1 MPVINF
7 SRSDLENLMGVEV
20 SMDTLR
26 ERLPMI
32 GADLKLAEDGKDELT
47 FEFFPDRPD
56 LYSVEGIARALKAFL
71 DIEPGLREYTVDES
85 HVRVV
90 VEPSVN
96 AVRPYIWSAIVEDL
110 TFDDPLIRSMMD
122 LQEKLHV
129 TIGRDRRKVAI
140 GIHDIETVEA
150 PFTYKAV
157 LPDEVTFFPL
167 QGTREMTPSEVLTDH
182 DKGKA
187 YAFVLEGKER
197 YPLITDKN
205 GVVLSM
211 PPIINGIT
219 TEVTEKTK
227 NVFVDCTGTDI
238 NALKYSVN
246 ILTAALADRGGHVGT
261 VTIEQGGEELI
272 APDMRGR
279 DMDLDVAYA
288 NRWLGTDMDAEE
300 MVGCLGR
307 MGHGAAANG
316 GRISVRVPSYRADIL
331 HPVDIAEDVAI
342 GHGYETFGNVLPK
355 ATTFGVEDPLVS
367 FATRVRPIVTGLGF
381 FEVATLSLSN
391 AQEQFTAL
399 GLDEN
404 SEALR
409 ILNPVTEMHTLVRT
423 SLLPSLLSILR
434 KNKHRELP
442 QRIFEIGDVVEGIAN
457 KKRLGGVTI
466 HAKASFTECKSIIQ
480 SLSAALG
487 FTCDIAVAEHP
498 AYVPGRCAYVSAGS
512 QTVGVFGE
520 VHPHTIESFELKYP
534 VVAFEMYLDK
544 IHNMLETRD
553 G

>member
-487 FTCDIAVAEHP
+487 FTCDIAAAEHP

>member
-32 GADLKLAEDGKDELT
+32 GADLKFAEEGNDELT

-56 LYSVEGIARALKAFL
+56 LYSVEGIARAFKAFL
-71 DIEPGLREYTVDES
+71 DIEPGLREYTVNDS
-85 HVRVV
+85 RVRVV

-167 QGTREMTPSEVLTDH
+167 QGTREMTPAEVLTSH

-197 YPLITDKN
+197 YPLITDRN

-227 NVFVDCTGTDI
+227 NVFVDCTGTDL
-238 NALKYSVN
+238 NALKSSVN
-246 ILTAALADRGGHVGT
+246 ILTAALADRGGRVRS
-261 VTIEQGGEELI
+261 VTIAQGGEELR
-272 APDMRGR
+272 APDLGGR
-279 DMDLDVAYA
+279 NMDLDIAYT
-288 NRWLGTDMDAEE
+288 NHWLGTDLDAEE
-300 MVGCLGR
+300 MAGCLGR
-307 MGHGAAANG
+307 LGHGAVVNG
-316 GRISVRVPSYRADIL
+316 GRIDVRVPAYRADIL
-331 HPVDIAEDVAI
+331 HPVDLAEDVAI

-367 FATRVRPIVTGLGF
+367 FTSRVRPIVTGLGYY
-381 FEVATLSLSN
+381 EVATLSLSN
-391 AQEQFTAL
+391 PQEQFAAL

-404 SEALR
+404 NDALR

-457 KKRLGGVTI
+457 RKRLGGVAI
-466 HAKASFTECKSIIQ
+466 HAKASFTECKSIIL

-487 FTCDIAVAEHP
+487 FKCDIAAAEHP
-498 AYVPGRCAYVSAGS
+498 AYVPGRCACVSTGS
-512 QTVGVFGE
+512 RSVGMFGE
-520 VHPHTIESFELKYP
+520 VHPRTIEAFELKYP
-534 VVAFEMYLDK
+534 AVAFEMYLDE
-544 IHNMLETRD
+544 IHSMLETRD
-553 G
+553 D